1 MPNIV
6 IVGAQWG
13 DEGKGKIVDLVAPCV
28 DVVARYSGGPNA
40 GHTIVTGDRRFVLQL
55 VPSGVLRPGK
65 KSVIG
70 CGTVVDPI
78 GLVSEL
84 DGLAAAGISA
94 EQLYISHAAH
104 VILPYHRALDQAM
117 DQARIGTTGKGV
129 GPAYADKAARLGIRV
144 GDLLDEAHLREKLEA
159 YLPLKNQLLRACGR
173 DTFEVDDVVKAVAGA
188 VERLRPHVADT
199 GLLLHRWM
207 RDGASV
213 LFEGAQGTMLDVDH
227 GTYPYIT
234 ASSAS
239 AGGAAP
245 GTGVPP
251 TRINGVLG
259 ITKAYATRVG
269 GGPFPTEVTGDLG
282 ELIRARGK
290 EYGAVTGRP
299 RRCGWFDAPLLRH
312 AVRVN
317 GLDTLAMTKL
327 DVLDPCHAVLVG
339 VGYRYKGTT
348 LRRVAGRGADRR
360 AARARVRGAAGLAQ
374 RDRGTPHLG
383 GPAGAR
389 PRLHPLAGGP
399 HRVRDLARLD
409 RPRPGRDHPRRAVPP
424 DELVPGSPP
433 ALPALSPPAASGR
446 RPSDR
451 PPGCLSPRRSRAL
464 GGATCS

>member
-1 MPNIV
+1 LPNIV

-13 DEGKGKIVDLVAPCV
+13 DEGKGKVVDLVAPCV

-40 GHTIVTGDRRFVLQL
+40 GHTIVAEGRRFVLQL

-70 CGTVVDPI
+70 CGTVVDPV
-78 GLVSEL
+78 GLVQEL
-84 DGLAAAGISA
+84 DALAGAGIGVN
-94 EQLYISHAAH
+94 QLYVSHAAH

-117 DQARIGTTGKGV
+117 DQERIGTTGKGV
-129 GPAYADKAARLGIRV
+129 GPAYTDKAGRLGIRV

-159 YLPLKNQLLRACGR
+159 SLPVKNHLLRACGR
-173 DTFEVDDVVKAVAGA
+173 DTFEVEDVVKAVRGA
-188 VERLRPHVADT
+188 TERLRPHVADT
-199 GLLLHRWM
+199 TLLLHRWM
-207 RDGASV
+207 RDGATV
-213 LFEGAQGTMLDVDH
+213 LFEGAQGTLLDVDH

-234 ASSAS
+234 ASSAT

-251 TRINGVLG
+251 TRIQGVLG

-317 GLDTLAMTKL
+317 GLDTLAVTKL

-339 VGYRYKGTT
+339 VGYRYKGTP
-348 LRRVAGRGADRR
+348 LREWPGEERVIAQLEPEFEERPGWLGET
-360 AARARVRGAAGLAQ
+360 AGLRVWEELPPRAQ
-374 RDRGTPHLG
+374 DYLRWLE
-383 GPAGAR
+383 
-389 PRLHPLAGGP
+389 
-399 HRVRDLARLD
+399 DLIECEISLVSTG
-409 RPRPGRDHPRRAVPP
+409 PGRDETIIVEPSRLTRWFPDLHP
-424 DELVPGSPP
+424 S
-433 ALPALSPPAASGR
+433 LP
-446 RPSDR
+446 
-451 PPGCLSPRRSRAL
+451 
-464 GGATCS
+464 

>member
-78 GLVSEL
+78 GLVSGARRPGGGR
-84 DGLAAAGISA
+84 DQRRSSSTS
-94 EQLYISHAAH
+94 SHAAH

-144 GDLLDEAHLREKLEA
+144 GDLLDEGHFREKLEA

-199 GLLLHRWM
+199 ALLLHRWM

-348 LRRVAGRGADRR
+348 LREWPGEERIVAQLEPVFEERPGWLSETAGLRTWEALP
-360 AARARVRGAAGLAQ
+360 ARAHDYIRWLE
-374 RDRGTPHLG
+374 
-383 GPAGAR
+383 
-389 PRLHPLAGGP
+389 
-399 HRVRDLARLD
+399 DLIECEISLVSTG
-409 RPRPGRDHPRRAVPP
+409 PGRDETILVEPSRLTSWFP
-424 DELVPGSPP
+424 DLRQLC
-433 ALPALSPPAASGR
+433 LP
-446 RPSDR
+446 
-451 PPGCLSPRRSRAL
+451 
-464 GGATCS
+464 

>member
-13 DEGKGKIVDLVAPCV
+13 DEGKGKVVDLIAPCV

-40 GHTIVTGDRRFVLQL
+40 GHTIVFGDRRFVLQL

-78 GLVSEL
+78 ALVQEL
-84 DGLAAAGISA
+84 DGLAAAGISVDG
-94 EQLYISHAAH
+94 LYISNAAH

-117 DQARIGTTGKGV
+117 DQDRIGTTGKGV
-129 GPAYADKAARLGIRV
+129 GQAYTDKAARFGIRV
-144 GDLLDEAHLREKLEA
+144 GDLLDEAHFREKLA
-159 YLPLKNQLLRACGR
+159 ASLPAKNHLLRAYGR
-173 DTFEVDDVVKAVAGA
+173 ETFEVDDIVKAVRSAI
-188 VERLRPHVADT
+188 ERIRPHVADT
-199 GLLLHRWM
+199 TLLLHRWM

-213 LFEGAQGTMLDVDH
+213 LFEGAQGTLLDIDH

-234 ASSAS
+234 ATSAT

-251 TRINGVLG
+251 TRIDGVLG

-290 EYGAVTGRP
+290 EYGSVTGRP

-317 GLDTLAMTKL
+317 GLDTLAVTKL
-327 DVLDPCHAVLVG
+327 DVLDPCHSVLVG

-348 LRRVAGRGADRR
+348 LHEWPSEERVVEKLEPVFEERPGWLSETAGLRGWEELP
-360 AARARVRGAAGLAQ
+360 ARAHDYLRWLA
-374 RDRGTPHLG
+374 DLIECEISLVST
-383 GPAGAR
+383 GPAR
-389 PRLHPLAGGP
+389 DETILIEPSRLTRWFPDLRQHYPR
-399 HRVRDLARLD
+399 
-409 RPRPGRDHPRRAVPP
+409 
-424 DELVPGSPP
+424 
-433 ALPALSPPAASGR
+433 
-446 RPSDR
+446 
-451 PPGCLSPRRSRAL
+451 
-464 GGATCS
+464 